1 MVLAVTRGTFVSA
14 LLIVTSASGITAP
27 VESVTIPVILPV
39 PICAATGLAT
49 TLNLRAAL
57 SWLSRQI
64 SAALGTA
71 WWPFTAVARYAMPK
85 QISGWWLQ
93 IVHEHTVVD
102 DTPKD
107 DDKA

>member
-1 MVLAVTRGTFVSA
+1 MHALAVAGVKGESLSA
-14 LLIVTSASGITAP
+14 DDL
-27 VESVTIPVILPV
+27 
-39 PICAATGLAT
+39 CAATGLAT